1 MAHIGFGFYMICCGT
16 SLLPN
21 LKSSRNTPSPPW
33 KTKVTLENHPFSI
46 GNTSSNGRCVIVILV
61 FGGCILTNFSLFA
74 YLTHPKVGFLEE
86 HLWMFFVGL
95 TMGFITI
102 FHHKRNYPSIAT
114 PPLCINFR
122 YFAKGFKCIRSS
134 HPILNLPQ
142 KKLAMRPFN
151 SHPTDL
157 WETTRIGNRIF
168 FVKKKKNFST
178 CEMGPL
184 ASLAIINRVIT
195 HLSMVLTYN
204 HTYSLKAISKGSHP
218 YL

>member
-1 MAHIGFGFYMICCGT
+1 MEHLCYPI
-16 SLLPN
+16 SN
-21 LKSSRNTPSPPW
+21 LDETPRGPPW
-33 KTKVTLENHPFSI
+33 KTKVTLENQPFSI
-46 GNTSSNGRCVIVILV
+46 GNTSSNGRCVIVILAFWGV
-61 FGGCILTNFSLFA
+61 YINQFSLFA

-95 TMGFITI
+95 TMRFITI

-122 YFAKGFKCIRSS
+122 YFTKRFKCIRSS

-142 KKLAMRPFN
+142 RKLAMRPFN

-168 FVKKKKNFST
+168 FCLKKKIHLRD
-178 CEMGPL
+178 GPP
-184 ASLAIINRVIT
+184 SIPSNYKW
-195 HLSMVLTYN
+195 SYN
-204 HTYSLKAISKGSHP
+204 PSKYGSN
-218 YL
+218 L